1 MLDELRE
8 VCARE
13 ARRSD
18 SEAQS
23 LYQDRLREQ
32 LERKM
37 MQPYCIPYVE
47 GGRKHLR
54 KWVNSSQ
61 IYVDSNFAPYHHS
74 FEEIVERAV
83 EKRADIESL
92 YREMNQLYL
101 DEYPF
106 PGGRKVYFVSQNGH
120 HRRLEFACIGLPK
133 LEAYVQEAQGDV
145 WRYFFK
151 PPRPD
156 VIKVLRWF
164 LDVGL
169 LDNVEID
176 YRSQSI
182 LIEDGGSLGA
192 WLLPDSQRCIG
203 LGSLLSEIRLR
214 ADFISSHVEIDDKIL
229 NILNSK
235 VRRYLAVQVVDLKYR
250 FRRFL
255 KSLVASLHSV

>member
-13 ARRSD
+13 ARRSN
-18 SEAQS
+18 SEALS
-23 LYQDRLREQ
+23 LYQNRFREQ
-32 LERKM
+32 LEYKI
-37 MQPYCIPYVE
+37 MQPCCVPHVE

-74 FEEIVERAV
+74 PEEIVEYAV
-83 EKRADIESL
+83 EKRADAESL
-92 YREMNQLYL
+92 YREMDQLYL

-106 PGGRKVYFVSQNGH
+106 PGGRNVYFVSQNGH

-145 WRYFFK
+145 WRYFYESS
-151 PPRPD
+151 RPD
-156 VIKVLRWF
+156 VIKVFRWF

-176 YRSQSI
+176 PRSRSI
-182 LIEDGGSLGA
+182 LIKDGGSLGA

-203 LGSLLSEIRLR
+203 LGSLLSEIQLR
-214 ADFISSHVEIDDKIL
+214 AESISLHVEIDDKIL
-229 NILNSK
+229 KVLNSK
-235 VRRYLAVQVVDLKYR
+235 VRRYLVVQLVDLKYR
-250 FRRFL
+250 VRYFL
-255 KSLVASLHSV
+255 KNLMMSHHSL

>member
-13 ARRSD
+13 ARRSN
-18 SEAQS
+18 SEALS

-32 LERKM
+32 FECKM

-61 IYVDSNFAPYHHS
+61 IYVDSNFTPYHHS
-74 FEEIVERAV
+74 GEKIVECAV
-83 EKRADIESL
+83 EKRSDVESL

-106 PGGRKVYFVSQNGH
+106 PGGRTVYFVSQNGH
-120 HRRLEFACIGLPK
+120 HRRLVFACIGLPK
-133 LEAYVQEAQGDV
+133 LEACVQEAQGDV
-145 WRYFFK
+145 WRYFYETS
-151 PPRPD
+151 RPD
-156 VIKVLRWF
+156 VIKVFRWF

-176 YRSQSI
+176 YRSESI

-214 ADFISSHVEIDDKIL
+214 ADSISSHVEIDDKIL
-229 NILNSK
+229 IVLNSK
-235 VRRYLAVQVVDLKYR
+235 VKRYLAVQVVDLKYR

>member
-13 ARRSD
+13 ARQSD

-61 IYVDSNFAPYHHS
+61 IYVDSNFTPYHHS
-74 FEEIVERAV
+74 VEEIAEYAV

-133 LEAYVQEAQGDV
+133 LEAYVQEPQGDV
-145 WRYFFK
+145 WRYFCK
-151 PPRPD
+151 LPRPD

-169 LDNVEID
+169 LDNAEI
-176 YRSQSI
+176 RSSNLI

-214 ADFISSHVEIDDKIL
+214 ADSISSHVEIDDRIL

-235 VRRYLAVQVVDLKYR
+235 VRRYLAVQVVDLK
-250 FRRFL
+250 FRCHRFL
-255 KSLVASLHSV
+255 KNLVTLLHSL

>member
-8 VCARE
+8 VCALE

-32 LERKM
+32 LERKLT
-37 MQPYCIPYVE
+37 QPYCIPYVE

-61 IYVDSNFAPYHHS
+61 IYVHSDFTPYHHS
-74 FEEIVERAV
+74 VEEIVEHAV

-92 YREMNQLYL
+92 YRDMNQLYL

-120 HRRLEFACIGLPK
+120 HRRLVFACIGLPK
-133 LEAYVQEAQGDV
+133 LEACVQEPQGDV
-145 WRYFFK
+145 WRYFCEL
-151 PPRPD
+151 PRPD

-169 LDNVEID
+169 LDNAEI
-176 YRSQSI
+176 RSSNLI
-182 LIEDGGSLGA
+182 LIEDAGSLGA

-203 LGSLLSEIRLR
+203 LDGLLSEIRLR
-214 ADFISSHVEIDDKIL
+214 ADSISPHVEIDDRIL

-250 FRRFL
+250 CHRFL
-255 KSLVASLHSV
+255 KNLVTLLHSL